1 MAHGVSVSCPSC
13 GVTIKDTSAHTRSLA
28 CPHCGNWVYLGSNG
42 WESAGLFEHAIDAP
56 SIFLLGKSGQLS
68 QRAFVVAGRV
78 RLSYGEDYREGFW
91 DEWWLE
97 FEDGNHQWLEED
109 DGAYRLHKSSDVG
122 TGANSGADS
131 LAHSQASSLTSSL
144 AGASVGSNL
153 SIDGKDWFVSER
165 LEAIVA
171 GVQGSLPVAITPGE
185 KVICID
191 VMGNGTRLSIEASDN
206 EVQISDSDVVRA
218 SAFKWR

>member
-1 MAHGVSVSCPSC
+1 MAQGVSVSCPSC
-13 GVTIKDTSAHTRSLA
+13 GVTIEDTSAHTRSLA

-78 RLSYGEDYREGFW
+78 RLSYGEDYSEGFW

-109 DGAYRLHKSSDVG
+109 DGAYRLHRNIDVSA
-122 TGANSGADS
+122 GANSVADS
-131 LAHSQASSLTSSL
+131 LAESQASLPANSL

-206 EVQISDSDVVRA
+206 EVQISNSDVVRG
-218 SAFKWR
+218 SAFSWS

>member
-1 MAHGVSVSCPSC
+1 MC
-13 GVTIKDTSAHTRSLA
+13 IRDR
-28 CPHCGNWVYLGSNG
+28 
-42 WESAGLFEHAIDAP
+42 
-56 SIFLLGKSGQLS
+56 LS

-109 DGAYRLHKSSDVG
+109 DGAYRLHRNIDVS
-122 TGANSGADS
+122 AGADS
-131 LAHSQASSLTSSL
+131 LAESQASPPNNSLANSL

-206 EVQISDSDVVRA
+206 EVQISNSDVVRG
-218 SAFKWR
+218 SAFSWS